1 MKNRIPDEVLK
12 EMFPKKL
19 NRLQSSDVVYA
30 QLKKMILSGKLKE
43 EQRLRR
49 EEFPEIFG
57 GSETVVARP
66 FSQLKK
72 IGMII
77 IKPRVGYVCCLI
89 GL

>member
-49 EEFPEIFG
+49 EEFAQIFG
-57 GSETVVARP
+57 VSETVVARA

-77 IKPRVGYVCCLI
+77 IKPRVGSYVV
-89 GL
+89 

>member
-49 EEFPEIFG
+49 EEFAQIFG
-57 GSETVVARP
+57 VSETVVAGA

-77 IKPRVGYVCCLI
+77 IKPGVGSYVV
-89 GL
+89 

>member
-19 NRLQSSDVVYA
+19 NRLQSPDVVYA

-49 EEFPEIFG
+49 EEFAQIFG
-57 GSETVVARP
+57 VSETVVARA

-77 IKPRVGYVCCLI
+77 IKPRVGSYVV
-89 GL
+89 